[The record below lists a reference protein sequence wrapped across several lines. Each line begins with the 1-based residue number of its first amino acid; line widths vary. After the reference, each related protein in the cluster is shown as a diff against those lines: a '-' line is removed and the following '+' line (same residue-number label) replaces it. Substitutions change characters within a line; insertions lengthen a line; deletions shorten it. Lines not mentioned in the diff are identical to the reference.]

1 MTQHVWQYPGD
12 SLLDMVK
19 RLMVAYRQALLDRDP
34 DMCARIDTQAHQNPR
49 LSALL
54 PSYAPYDPDELVS
67 DLDAAHLAE
76 LSPVTIRRW
85 ASEGRIDRY
94 VGDDGGRRYRIG
106 EILDVKQQQRHAR
119 AKHAH

>member
-1 MTQHVWQYPGD
+1 
-12 SLLDMVK
+12 MVK
-19 RLMVAYRQALLDRDP
+19 RLMIAYRQALADRDP
-34 DMCARIDTQAHQNPR
+34 DMCQRIDAQAHHNPR

-54 PSYAPYDPDELVS
+54 PTYAPYDPDELLT

-85 ASEGRIDRY
+85 ASEDRINRY
-94 VGDDGGRRYRIG
+94 VGADGGRRYRLG

-119 AKHAH
+119 AKHAR